1 MIARELRLRSPLDF
15 ERVRS
20 QGRSWSTDLLVAIV
34 APGEPG
40 RNRYG
45 FAVGRRVGGAVQ
57 RNRAKRLMREAAR
70 HLHPRVKRGHDIVF
84 IARNRMSRETTFAE
98 VQAAMEQVLER
109 AGLLADAADQ
119 DR

>member
-1 MIARELRLRSPLDF
+1 MIARDLRLRSPLDF

-20 QGRSWSTDLLVAIV
+20 QGRSWSNDLLVAIV

-45 FAVGRRVGGAVQ
+45 FAVGRRVGRAVQ

-70 HLHPRVKRGHDIVF
+70 HLHPRVARGHDIVF
-84 IARNRMSRETTFAE
+84 IARNRMNRQTSFAE
-98 VQAAMEQVLER
+98 VYAAMEQALGQ
-109 AGLLADAADQ
+109 AGLLDDEGHQ